1 MKKILFSILPLMLLF
16 GCSSYI
22 SRYFYSYE
30 QVDGSSKQSVQR
42 NELYAGYNQY
52 YEDEIIKL
60 HLDCEPM
67 GIRLY
72 IINKTNQSV
81 SIIWDSTRVFSEY
94 LKKTVLFTHSNKT
107 QDYIVLPDS
116 LAPDFIEKDTLVKL
130 RNLDSLSV
138 TKASIILANHTWMDE
153 IQFNK
158 NEYLLPY
165 QLTNK
170 ELLDN
175 ESSKVIGKKVKLQLP
190 INVNDQV
197 IKYTFVF
204 TVKEYEILSK

>member
-1 MKKILFSILPLMLLF
+1 
-16 GCSSYI
+16 
-22 SRYFYSYE
+22 
-30 QVDGSSKQSVQR
+30 
-42 NELYAGYNQY
+42 
-52 YEDEIIKL
+52 
-60 HLDCEPM
+60 M